1 MFDHLHLITE
11 LEATMSHET
20 TSCVSGREYPV
31 LLAMVQ
37 ISELLCRAQSFTG
50 SRKLV
55 AKLLT
60 GQQLIG
66 RIRQLGVAP
75 WGTMKISAVAGGNM
89 NILQSSK
96 GSWLERETLAAPSSS
111 ARCLGGTMK
120 IPSYIELPG
129 WQSAP

>member
-1 MFDHLHLITE
+1 M
-11 LEATMSHET
+11 
-20 TSCVSGREYPV
+20 

-96 GSWLERETLAAPSSS
+96 GSWLKRDTMAAPSSS

-120 IPSYIELPG
+120 IPSCQELPG
-129 WQSAP
+129 RQLAP